1 MSNMKKKGVSP
12 IELKKIVEL
21 RQIDTPWTEI
31 ERETKVER
39 RIAKRAYDEWERDQ
53 KMDEQEKVRFRV
65 AAEAFHEH
73 MNGLIR
79 LAEALSNHL
88 SLPIGPDEARSADQ
102 NISNLWQ
109 TSILEE
115 SNLYAQSQAERVR
128 QIRSNERLNL
138 MIFKSLQ
145 THTGEKLR
153 WHAFDEW
160 KEAWDNCRVLFN
172 NLKIEGR
179 SGVTNI
185 LNEEA
190 DLLQEIEKRSQKEDA
205 IQRIARA
212 TVYAIWE
219 SVVENKF
226 DSRSPRVKV
235 SYELVDRTVA
245 IFTEKELIESLIAL
259 CDKALEKLLNE
270 DTVSLVKQLYD
281 EVHNLRKAMDELAE
295 MLNKL
300 VLYPIILY
308 TRCDLCPA

>member
-1 MSNMKKKGVSP
+1 MKKIELSP

-21 RQIDTPWTEI
+21 RQFDATWTEI

-39 RIAKRAYDEWERDQ
+39 RIAKRAYDEWETDQ
-53 KMDEQEKVRFRV
+53 KKRKQEAVRFHV

-73 MNGLIR
+73 LNDLIR
-79 LAEALSNHL
+79 LAEALSSHL

-115 SNLYAQSQAERVR
+115 ESEPYSQADRVR
-128 QIRSNERLNL
+128 QIRSNECLNL

-153 WHAFDEW
+153 WDAFDEW
-160 KEAWDNCRVLFN
+160 KEAWDNCRGLFN

-179 SGVTNI
+179 RGVTNI

-190 DLLQEIEKRSQKEDA
+190 DLLQEIEKRSQKEDD

-212 TVYAIWE
+212 MVHAIWE

-226 DSRSPRVKV
+226 DPKCPRVKV
-235 SYELVDRTVA
+235 SYELLDRIAA
-245 IFTEKELIESLIAL
+245 IFTEKELIERVIAL

-270 DTVSLVKQLYD
+270 DTVSLVKQLCD
-281 EVHNLRKAMDELAE
+281 EVHTMRQTTDELAKT
-295 MLNKL
+295 LNRL
-300 VLYPIILY
+300 VLYPIILH
-308 TRCDLCPA
+308 TKCDLCPA

>member
-1 MSNMKKKGVSP
+1 MKKRELSP
-12 IELKKIVEL
+12 IELKKVVEL
-21 RQIDTPWTEI
+21 RQLDATWSEI

-73 MNGLIR
+73 VNGLIR
-79 LAEALSNHL
+79 LAEALINHL

-115 SNLYAQSQAERVR
+115 SDLYAESQAERVR
-128 QIRSNERLNL
+128 QMRSNERLNL

-153 WHAFDEW
+153 WGAFDEW
-160 KEAWDNCRVLFN
+160 KKAWDNCRGLFN

-179 SGVTNI
+179 RGVMNI

-212 TVYAIWE
+212 MVHAIWG

-226 DSRSPRVKV
+226 DPKCPRVKV
-235 SYELVDRTVA
+235 SYQLVDRIVA
-245 IFTEKELIESLIAL
+245 ISTDKELIEKVVAL
-259 CDKALEKLLNE
+259 CNDALETLLKE
-270 DTVSLVKQLYD
+270 DTLKLVKQLCD
-281 EVHNLRKAMDELAE
+281 EVYTMRQVTDELAKT
-295 MLNKL
+295 LNRL
-300 VLYPIILY
+300 VLYPIILN